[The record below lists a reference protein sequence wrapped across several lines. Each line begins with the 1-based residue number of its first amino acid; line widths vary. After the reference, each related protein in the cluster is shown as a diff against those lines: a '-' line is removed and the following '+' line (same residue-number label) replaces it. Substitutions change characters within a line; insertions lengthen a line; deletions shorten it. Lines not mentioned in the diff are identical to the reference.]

1 MSDFRHLTPD
11 TFSMPRVIA
20 LDMLAQEGL
29 DLLQAAPGIEYE
41 VRTGLKGDAL
51 REALTQFDGA
61 ICRSGVKITAD
72 SLDGNR
78 RLKAIVRA
86 GVGTDNIDKE
96 AATRAGIVVMNT
108 PGGNTLSTA
117 EHTIALMLALSRNI
131 APAYESLKAGKWDRN
146 KYMGTQVAG
155 KTLGVV
161 GLGRIG
167 IAVAKRALALEMK
180 VLGFDPFLSRER
192 AAELGI
198 ELVETV
204 AAMLPRVDY
213 LTVHTPLTDETR
225 GLIGAAQVEQLK
237 PGARLINAARGG
249 IYDEAAL
256 AAALKAGKLAGVAL
270 DVYATEP
277 CTDSPLFGLPGVVC
291 TPHLGAST
299 EEAQTQV
306 AVEAVELLVAYLT
319 TGAIRHAVNMTSLD
333 AKTLSS
339 LRGYLDVAYRL
350 GMLLAG
356 MEPTGLRSCRL
367 LYRGEIAEKETK
379 ILTAVFAAGLLQGKL
394 DQEVNLV
401 NAELLLRQRGIKLSE
416 ESRSEMGSFRSS
428 MTAEITADNTIHK
441 AAGTIFGQHMPR
453 LVALDDFRL
462 EAYLDGRLLVFRHQD
477 VPGIIGAVG
486 TIFGR
491 HGVNIAQ
498 MAVGRAA
505 PGGEAVGVLNLDSEP
520 SAEALAEV
528 RQHPAITSATVVH
541 LPPAGQLPAWL
552 Q

>member
-1 MSDFRHLTPD
+1 
-11 TFSMPRVIA
+11 MPRVIV
-20 LDMLAQEGL
+20 LDTLAQEGL
-29 DLLQAAPGIEYE
+29 DMLEAAPGIEYE

-51 REALTQFDGA
+51 REALTQFEGA
-61 ICRSGVKITAD
+61 ICRSGVKITPE
-72 SLDGNR
+72 SLEGNR
-78 RLKAIVRA
+78 RLKAVVRA
-86 GVGTDNIDKE
+86 GVGTDNIDKD
-96 AATRAGIVVMNT
+96 AATKAGIVVMNT

-167 IAVAKRALALEMK
+167 IAVAKRAIALEMK

-192 AAELGI
+192 ANELGI
-198 ELVETV
+198 ELVDTV

-213 LTVHTPLTDETR
+213 LTVHTPLTEETR
-225 GLIGAAQVEQLK
+225 GLISTAQVEKLK
-237 PGARLINAARGG
+237 PGVRLINAARGG

-256 AAALKAGKLAGVAL
+256 AEGLKSGKIGGVAL

-319 TGAIRHAVNMTSLD
+319 TGAIRHAVNVASLD
-333 AKTLSS
+333 AKTLAS

-401 NAELLLRQRGIKLSE
+401 NAELVLRQRGIKLSE
-416 ESRSEMGSFRSS
+416 ESRAEMGSFRSS
-428 MTAEITADNTIHK
+428 MTAEITTDNAVHR

-462 EAYLDGRLLVFRHQD
+462 EAYLDGRLLVFRHLD

-491 HGVNIAQ
+491 HGINIAQ
-498 MAVGRAA
+498 MSVGRAA

-520 SAEALAEV
+520 SAAALAEV
-528 RQHPAITSATVVH
+528 RELPAITAAIVVH

>member
-1 MSDFRHLTPD
+1 
-11 TFSMPRVIA
+11 MPRVIV
-20 LDMLAQEGL
+20 LDTLAQEGL
-29 DLLQAAPGIEYE
+29 AMLAAAPGIEYE
-41 VRTGLKGDAL
+41 VRTGLKGEAL
-51 REALTQFDGA
+51 REALGQFDGA
-61 ICRSGVKITAD
+61 ICRSGVQISAD
-72 SLDGNR
+72 SLAGNR

-86 GVGTDNIDKE
+86 GVGTDNIDKD

-131 APAYESLKAGKWDRN
+131 APAYESLVAGRWERS

-155 KTLGVV
+155 KTLGIV

-167 IAVAKRALALEMK
+167 VAVAKRALALEMK
-180 VLGFDPFLSRER
+180 VLGYDPFLSPEK
-192 AAELGI
+192 AKELGI
-198 ELVETV
+198 EPVDTVE
-204 AAMLPRVDY
+204 AILPRVDY

-225 GLIGAAQVEQLK
+225 GMIGAAQLQTMK
-237 PGARLINAARGG
+237 PGVRLINAARGG
-249 IYDEAAL
+249 IYDENAL
-256 AAALKAGKLAGVAL
+256 VEGLKSGRLAGVAL

-306 AVEAVELLVAYLT
+306 ATEAVELLVAYLT
-319 TGAIRHAVNMTSLD
+319 TGAIRHAVNVASLD
-333 AKTLSS
+333 PKTLAS

-350 GMLLAG
+350 GVLLAG
-356 MEPTGLRSCRL
+356 LEPGGVRACRL

-379 ILTAVFAAGLLQGKL
+379 ILTAVFAAGLLQGAL

-416 ESRSEMGSFRSS
+416 ESRTEMGSFRSS
-428 MTAEITADNTIHK
+428 MTAEVATEHAQRR

-462 EAYLDGRLLVFRHQD
+462 EAYLDGYLLVFRHRD

-498 MAVGRAA
+498 MAVGRASTT
-505 PGGEAVGVLNLDSEP
+505 PGGEAVGILNLDSEP
-520 SAEALAEV
+520 APDALAEV
-528 RQHPAITSATVVH
+528 RQHPAITSATVVR
-541 LPPAGQLPAWL
+541 LPPAGQLPSWL

>member
-1 MSDFRHLTPD
+1 MS
-11 TFSMPRVIA
+11 RVIV
-20 LDMLAQEGL
+20 LDTLAPEGL
-29 DLLQAAPGIEYE
+29 ELLKAAPGIEYE
-41 VRTGLKGDAL
+41 VRTGLKGDEL
-51 REALTQFDGA
+51 REALAQFEGA

-72 SLDGNR
+72 ALAGNR

-86 GVGTDNIDKE
+86 GVGTDNIDKD
-96 AATRAGIVVMNT
+96 AATKQGIVVMNT

-117 EHTIALMLALSRNI
+117 EHTVALLLALSRNI
-131 APAYESLKAGKWDRN
+131 APAYQSLMAGKWERN

-155 KTLGVV
+155 KTLGIV

-167 IAVAKRALALEMK
+167 LAVASRALALEMN
-180 VLGFDPFLSRER
+180 VLGYDPFMSSDR
-192 AAELGI
+192 AKELGI
-198 ELVETV
+198 EPAATVE
-204 AAMLPRVDY
+204 AMLPRVDY

-225 GLIGAAQVEQLK
+225 GLIGLAQIDKLK
-237 PGARLINAARGG
+237 PGIRLINAARGG

-256 AAALKAGKLAGVAL
+256 AEGLKAGKIGGVAL

-306 AVEAVELLVAYLT
+306 AVEAVELLTAYLT
-319 TGAIRHAVNMTSLD
+319 TGAIRHAVNVASLD
-333 AKTLSS
+333 AKTLES
-339 LRGYLDVAYRL
+339 LRGYLDVAHRL

-356 MEPTGLRSCRL
+356 METVGLRSCRV

-379 ILTAVFAAGLLQGKL
+379 ILTAVFAAGLLQGAL

-401 NAELLLRQRGIKLSE
+401 NAELVLKQRGIKLVE

-428 MTAEITADNTIHK
+428 MTAEVTFERGQHK
-441 AAGTIFGQHMPR
+441 AAATIFGQHMPR
-453 LVALDDFRL
+453 LVSLDDRRL
-462 EAYLDGRLLVFRHQD
+462 EAYLDGRLLIFRHHD

-491 HGVNIAQ
+491 HNVNIAQ
-498 MAVGRAA
+498 MAVGRDA
-505 PGGEAVGVLNLDSEP
+505 PGGEAVGVLNLDTEP

-528 RQHPAITSATVVH
+528 RQLPAITSATVVR
-541 LPPAGQLPAWL
+541 LPPAGQLPSWL
-552 Q
+552 QG

>member
-1 MSDFRHLTPD
+1 
-11 TFSMPRVIA
+11 MPRVIV
-20 LDMLAQEGL
+20 LDTLAQEGL
-29 DLLQAAPGIEYE
+29 DLLSAAPGIEYE

-51 REALTQFDGA
+51 REALGQFDGA

-72 SLDGNR
+72 ALEGNR

-86 GVGTDNIDKE
+86 GVGTDNIDKD

-117 EHTIALMLALSRNI
+117 EHTIALLLALSRNI
-131 APAYESLKAGKWDRN
+131 APAYQSLLEGRWDRN
-146 KYMGTQVAG
+146 KFMGAQVAG

-167 IAVAKRALALEMK
+167 IAVAKRAIGLEMK
-180 VLGFDPFLSRER
+180 VLGYDPFLSRER
-192 AAELGI
+192 AQELGI
-198 ELVETV
+198 EPVDTVE
-204 AAMLPRVDY
+204 AMLPRVDY
-213 LTVHTPLTDETR
+213 ITVHTPLTDETR
-225 GLIGAAQVEQLK
+225 GLIGPAQIEKLR

-256 AAALKAGKLAGVAL
+256 AAALKSGRIGGVAL

-319 TGAIRHAVNMTSLD
+319 TGAIRHAVNVASLD
-333 AKTLSS
+333 PKTLAS

-350 GMLLAG
+350 GILLAG
-356 MEPTGLRSCRL
+356 LEPSGLKSCRVV
-367 LYRGEIAEKETK
+367 YRGELAEKETK
-379 ILTAVFAAGLLQGKL
+379 VLTAVFAAGLLQNAL
-394 DQEVNLV
+394 EEEVNLV
-401 NAELLLRQRGIKLSE
+401 NAELLLKQRGIRLTE
-416 ESRSEMGSFRSS
+416 ESRSEMGSFRAS
-428 MTAEITADNTIHK
+428 MTAEMIADNAQHRAT
-441 AAGTIFGQHMPR
+441 GTVFGQQMPR
-453 LVALDDFRL
+453 LVSLDDFRL
-462 EAYLDGRLLVFRHQD
+462 EAFLDGYLLVFRHRD
-477 VPGIIGAVG
+477 VPGIIGGVG
-486 TIFGR
+486 TIFGQY
-491 HGVNIAQ
+491 GVNIAQ

-505 PGGEAVGVLNLDSEP
+505 PGGEAVGVLNLDTEP

-528 RQHPAITSATVVH
+528 RRLPAITSATVVR
-541 LPPAGQLPAWL
+541 LPPAGELPSWL
-552 Q
+552 QG

>member
-1 MSDFRHLTPD
+1 
-11 TFSMPRVIA
+11 MPRVIA
-20 LDMLAQEGL
+20 LDTLAHEGL
-29 DLLQAAPGIEYE
+29 DKLAAARGIEYE

-51 REALTQFDGA
+51 REALAQFDGA

-72 SLDGNR
+72 SLQGNR

-146 KYMGTQVAG
+146 KYMGSQVAG

-192 AAELGI
+192 AIELGL
-198 ELVETV
+198 EPVETV

-225 GLIGAAQVEQLK
+225 GLIGAAQIEKLK
-237 PGARLINAARGG
+237 PGVRLINAARGG

-256 AAALKAGKLAGVAL
+256 AEGLKAGKIAGVAL
-270 DVYATEP
+270 DVYAAEP

-319 TGAIRHAVNMTSLD
+319 TGAIRHAVNVASLD

-356 MEPTGLRSCRL
+356 MEPSGLQSCRL
-367 LYRGEIAEKETK
+367 LYRGEIADKDTK

-401 NAELLLRQRGIKLSE
+401 NAELLLRQRGIKLTE

-428 MTAEITADNTIHK
+428 MTAEIATDNGVHK

-462 EAYLDGRLLVFRHQD
+462 EAYLDGRLLVFRHRD

-528 RQHPAITSATVVH
+528 RQLPAITAATVVH